1 MHISSPRTPRR
12 IRLLVIPLVLAAAAT
27 ALWIFHGL
35 HSDAHDHAGHA
46 DATLDHGKRWAT
58 DVPLRT
64 GMRQIREVADPMLN
78 PPTTSP
84 LTSAQAKAAA
94 TAIQENVNSII
105 ANCKLA
111 PAADA
116 TLHTIIADLLSGA
129 GRLAEDPDDQEARR
143 ILARALERYPEYFD
157 HPGWA
162 ALPTS

>member
-1 MHISSPRTPRR
+1 MNTSSTRTPRR

-27 ALWIFHGL
+27 ALWISHGL

-64 GMRQIREVADPMLN
+64 GMRQIREVVDPLLN
-78 PPTTSP
+78 PTANSSLTT
-84 LTSAQAKAAA
+84 AQAKAAA
-94 TAIQENVNSII
+94 AAIQENVNSII

-129 GRLAEDPDDQEARR
+129 GRLAENPDNQEARR
-143 ILARALERYPEYFD
+143 LLAQALERYPEYFD
-157 HPGWA
+157 HPGWL